1 MEITEA
7 RVVLKEGPD
16 KKLKA
21 YATLT
26 FDDCFVVRNVK
37 IIKGTKGLFVAMPS
51 RKMRESCPKCN
62 YKNAIRS
69 RFCSQCGSNLP
80 IRDIRQMSAPTGRP
94 GEEARQS
101 EHRDI
106 AHPITLECREY
117 IQKKVLEA
125 YEVEIKRAP
134 RQEPAARPLAPSK
147 GEPSPSPR
155 GEPTYA
161 SPLPP
166 PRPEPRSVAPEPVVN
181 EAREEEKPKEVALP
195 PEEPG
200 DLRL

>member
-26 FDDCFVVRNVK
+26 FDSCFVVRNVK
-37 IIKGTKGLFVAMPS
+37 IIKGTKGLFVATPS

-62 YKNAIRS
+62 YKNAVRS

-80 IRDIRQMSAPTGRP
+80 VRDTRQMSMPTGRP
-94 GEEARQS
+94 GDEVRQS

-125 YEVEIKRAP
+125 YEIELKRGT
-134 RQEPAARPLAPSK
+134 RQEPAA
-147 GEPSPSPR
+147 EPVVPPR
-155 GEPTYA
+155 SEPTYA
-161 SPLPP
+161 SSPP
-166 PRPEPRSVAPEPVVN
+166 PPPPPKPEPRPVAPEPVVN
-181 EAREEEKPKEVALP
+181 EIREEEKPKEEAP
-195 PEEPG
+195 PSPEEPG